1 MELCDDDPEH
11 SLQVARLALQ
21 LHDALGG
28 PLGLGDA
35 ERELLE
41 AAALLSNVVCSSRTP
56 GTTSTATTSSGTPS
70 T

>member
-28 PLGLGDA
+28 SLGLADRSA
-35 ERELLE
+35 
-41 AAALLSNVVCSSRTP
+41 NCSRP
-56 GTTSTATTSSGTPS
+56 QRC
-70 T
+70 